1 MDNIM
6 SRSLQ
11 LDESFQATLRSAS
24 GEPLVL
30 QHVAITGDLQ
40 GAIFDAHV
48 RQTFINPS
56 AEHLEAIYSFPLP
69 WGAQLL
75 GVEVKLNEQLLQGT
89 VVEKSEAQES
99 YEQTLADGNAAI
111 LLERGEDG
119 NYVLNLGNLAP
130 GERCVIDLHYGQ
142 LLQFEQGGLRLKIP
156 TVIAP
161 RFGDLL
167 RDGGLQ
173 PHQVPETDLLTEYGF
188 ALSLTLHGALAQAR
202 VGSPS
207 HPINVSRQSS
217 KGSVG
222 SHTHNAQSDSL
233 TVTLGRDSF
242 LDRDFVLVMDQL
254 EHCSIAS
261 VAPDYVKPEHY
272 VVTARF
278 CPSFTALN
286 TEGQPV
292 VPEPLSLKI
301 LVDCSG
307 SMAGDSIQA
316 ARRALHALVDRLGKQ
331 DTFSLSK
338 FGSEVEHRSRA
349 PWPVTE
355 ATQLSAQRWISSLNA
370 DMGGTELEPALT
382 STLALSSKDEGA
394 VLLITDGHVSAVDAI
409 IRRAKSSKQ
418 RIFVIGIGSSASE
431 GLLKRLAQETK
442 GACDFVA
449 PGEAVEPAILRM
461 FNRLRTPVVTN
472 ITIEWPEGSQPRDIT
487 ALDSAAFEGDTLH
500 VSAWFD
506 RAPTGTVTL
515 KACLAGETRQQIL
528 GQADIHSEVN
538 AEPTKSD
545 THTAGQ
551 ALASTTLSR
560 LAAAK
565 RLSEDLPNDLH
576 CTIALDYQLV
586 SRSTSF
592 LLKHIRAEQDRALAM
607 PRLHKVK
614 QMMPAGFASSA
625 DQVLFLRSS
634 ISSEVRYTDSM
645 DMGVPS
651 LLRNPRKS
659 VELDLCQAHSELLE
673 EAWVPPFLRR
683 GQSDTQ
689 STYQH
694 GEAIKLYHS
703 RIWSRI
709 EINGQRERA
718 IINKS
723 PTGVGVRVWFFNDL
737 DQTYDF
743 VDYSLRRV
751 AERVLMSMGFVKMP
765 KELSTLVPWARIQL
779 TWKARLLLV

>member
-6 SRSLQ
+6 IGSLQ
-11 LDESFQATLRSAS
+11 LDESFHATLRCAS

-30 QHVAITGDLQ
+30 QNVAITGDLQ

-69 WGAQLL
+69 WDAQLL
-75 GVEVKLNEQLLQGT
+75 GVEVKLNEHSLQGT

-161 RFGDLL
+161 RYGDLL

-188 ALSLTLHGALAQAR
+188 ALSLTLHGALALAR

-207 HPINVSRQSS
+207 HPINVSRQGS
-217 KGSVG
+217 KGLVASD
-222 SHTHNAQSDSL
+222 AQSDSL
-233 TVTLGRDSF
+233 TITLGRDSY

-254 EHCSIAS
+254 EQCSIAC

-272 VVTARF
+272 VVTASF
-278 CPSFTALN
+278 CPSFKALN

-292 VPEPLSLKI
+292 VPEPLSLNI

-316 ARRALHALVDRLGKQ
+316 ARRALHTLVNRLGKQ

-338 FGSEVEHRSRA
+338 FGHEVEHRSRA
-349 PWPVTE
+349 QWPVTE

-370 DMGGTELEPALT
+370 DMGGTELEPALI
-382 STLALSSKDEGA
+382 STLAMSSKDEGA
-394 VLLITDGHVSAVDAI
+394 VMLITDGHVSAVDAI
-409 IRRAKSSKQ
+409 IQRAKSSRQ
-418 RIFVIGIGSSASE
+418 RIFVIGIGSSAAE
-431 GLLKRLAQETK
+431 GLLKRLALETK

-472 ITIEWPEGSQPRDIT
+472 VTIEWPEGSQPRHIT

-506 RAPTGTVTL
+506 RAPTGTITL
-515 KACLAGETRQQIL
+515 KACLAGDTRQQIL
-528 GQADIHSEVN
+528 GQADIRSEVS
-538 AEPTKSD
+538 AEPTKVD
-545 THTAGQ
+545 AHTAG
-551 ALASTTLSR
+551 LVVASTTLSR

-565 RLSEDLPNDLH
+565 RLSEDLPTDLH
-576 CTIALDYQLV
+576 CNIALDYQLV
-586 SRSTSF
+586 SRNTSF
-592 LLKHIRAEQDRALAM
+592 LMMHRRTEQERALTM

-614 QMMPAGFASSA
+614 QMMPAGFASIS
-625 DQVLFLRSS
+625 DEVLFCRSS
-634 ISSEVRYTDSM
+634 DSSKVTYTDSAKL
-645 DMGVPS
+645 GVAS
-651 LLRNPRKS
+651 VLRNPRQS
-659 VELDLCQAHSELLE
+659 VEIDLFQEHSEMLE
-673 EAWVPPFLRR
+673 ETWIPPFLRR
-683 GQSDTQ
+683 GSDTQ

-694 GEAIKLYHS
+694 GETIKLYHT

-709 EINGQRERA
+709 AINGQRERA

-751 AERVLMSMGFVKMP
+751 AERILTSMGFVKIP
-765 KELSTLVPWARIQL
+765 KELSALAPWARIQL
-779 TWKARLLLV
+779 TWKA

>member
-1 MDNIM
+1 M

-30 QHVAITGDLQ
+30 QHVAITGDLR

-272 VVTARF
+272 VVTASF

>member
-1 MDNIM
+1 M
-6 SRSLQ
+6 SVSLQ
-11 LDESFQATLRSAS
+11 LDESFHATLQSKS
-24 GEPLVL
+24 GEPMVL
-30 QHVAITGDLQ
+30 QHVAITGDLR

-75 GVEVKLNEQLLQGT
+75 GVEVKLNEQLLQGM

-99 YEQTLADGNAAI
+99 YEETLADGNAAI

-161 RFGDLL
+161 RYGDLL
-167 RDGGLQ
+167 QDGGLQ
-173 PHQVPETDLLTEYGF
+173 PHQVPETDLLAEYGF

-222 SHTHNAQSDSL
+222 SDAQSESL
-233 TVTLGRDSF
+233 TITLGRDSF

-272 VVTARF
+272 VVTASF

-292 VPEPLSLKI
+292 VAEPLSLKI

-338 FGSEVEHRSRA
+338 FGSAVEHRSRA

-355 ATQLSAQRWISSLNA
+355 ATQLSAQGWISSLNA
-370 DMGGTELEPALT
+370 NMGGTELESALT
-382 STLALSSKDEGA
+382 STLALSSKDQGA
-394 VLLITDGHVSAVDAI
+394 VMLITDGHVSAVDAI
-409 IRRAKSSKQ
+409 IKRAKSSKQ

-431 GLLKRLAQETK
+431 GLLKRLALETK

-500 VSAWFD
+500 ISAWFD
-506 RAPTGTVTL
+506 HAPTGTVTL
-515 KACLAGETRQQIL
+515 KACLAGDTRQQIL
-528 GQADIHSEVN
+528 GQAVIHSEVN
-538 AEPTKSD
+538 AEPTHVD
-545 THTAGQ
+545 THHEGPAV
-551 ALASTTLSR
+551 ASTTLSR
-560 LAAAK
+560 LAAAS
-565 RLSEDLPNDLH
+565 RLSEDLQNDLH

-592 LLKHIRAEQDRALAM
+592 LLKHIRAEQERALAM

-614 QMMPAGFASSA
+614 QMMPAGFASSS
-625 DQVLFLRSS
+625 DEVLIWRSAS
-634 ISSEVRYTDSM
+634 LSDVSYTDSM

-651 LLRNPRKS
+651 LLRNPRVS
-659 VELDLCQAHSELLE
+659 GNQALNEVRLEMLE
-673 EAWVPPFLRR
+673 ETWIPSFLRR
-683 GQSDTQ
+683 SQDDTQ

-694 GEAIKLYHS
+694 GETIKLYHT

-709 EINGQRERA
+709 DSNGQRERA

-751 AERVLMSMGFVKMP
+751 AERILASMGFVKMP
-765 KELSTLVPWARIQL
+765 KELSALAPWARLQL
-779 TWKARLLLV
+779 TWKAKV

>member
-1 MDNIM
+1 MIGSLELDNA
-6 SRSLQ
+6 LH
-11 LDESFQATLRSAS
+11 ATLRSES

-30 QHVAITGDLQ
+30 QNVSITGDLR

-75 GVEVKLNEQLLQGT
+75 GVEVKLNEQLLHGT
-89 VVEKSEAQES
+89 VVEKSEAQEG
-99 YEQTLADGNAAI
+99 YERTLAEGDAAI

-161 RFGDLL
+161 RYGDLI

-173 PHQVPETDLLTEYGF
+173 PHQVPETDLLSEYGF
-188 ALSLTLHGALAQAR
+188 DLSLTLHGALAQAR

-207 HPINVSRQSS
+207 HPINVSHEQTSAA
-217 KGSVG
+217 SVG
-222 SHTHNAQSDSL
+222 TV
-233 TVTLGRDSF
+233 TVTLDRDSY

-254 EHCSIAS
+254 QHCSLAT
-261 VAPDYVKPEHY
+261 VAHDYVKPEQY
-272 VVTARF
+272 VVTASF
-278 CPSFTALN
+278 CPTFKATNAL
-286 TEGQPV
+286 GQHVAPK
-292 VPEPLSLKI
+292 PLSLKI

-316 ARRALHALVDRLGKQ
+316 ARRALHALVARLGKE

-338 FGSEVEHRSRA
+338 FGNNVEHRSRA

-355 ATQLSAQRWISSLNA
+355 ATQLSAQRWIGNLNGN
-370 DMGGTELEPALT
+370 MGGTELEPALT
-382 STLALSSKDEGA
+382 STLALSGKDEGA
-394 VLLITDGHVSAVDAI
+394 VMLITDGHVSAVEAI
-409 IRRAKSSKQ
+409 IKRAKNSKQ

-431 GLLKRLAQETK
+431 GLLRRLAIATK

-461 FNRLRTPVVTN
+461 FNRMRTPNVTDV
-472 ITIEWPEGSQPRDIT
+472 TIEWPKSSEPRDIT
-487 ALDSAAFEGDTLH
+487 ALDSAAFDGDTLH

-506 RAPTGTVTL
+506 SAPTGTVTL
-515 KACLAGETRQQIL
+515 KARLTGDTHPQIL
-528 GQADIHSEVN
+528 GQVELK
-538 AEPTKSD
+538 AE
-545 THTAGQ
+545 AA
-551 ALASTTLSR
+551 ALSSTTLSR

-565 RLSEDLPNDLH
+565 RLSEDLAH
-576 CTIALDYQLV
+576 AIHSKIALDYQLV
-586 SRSTSF
+586 SQYTSF
-592 LLKHIRAEQDRALAM
+592 LLIHQRAEQERALDM
-607 PRLHKVK
+607 PRLHKIK
-614 QMMPAGFASSA
+614 QMLPAGYGGSS
-625 DQVLFLRSS
+625 QMVMMSWSKLS
-634 ISSEVRYTDSM
+634 YTDHA
-645 DMGVPS
+645 DIPVPN
-651 LLRNPRKS
+651 LLRNPRQS
-659 VELDLCQAHSELLE
+659 AESSLTDELSELLE
-673 EAWVPPFLRR
+673 ECWIPPFLRR
-683 GQSDTQ
+683 GQDDLQ
-689 STYQH
+689 FKYH
-694 GEAIKLYHS
+694 DGEVIKLNRT
-703 RIWSRI
+703 RIWSRL
-709 EINGQRERA
+709 EISGKRERA

-737 DQTYDF
+737 DQSYDF

-751 AERVLMSMGFVKMP
+751 AEKVLLSMGFVKMP
-765 KELSTLVPWARIQL
+765 KQLSELSPWARIEL
-779 TWKARLLLV
+779 TWKAKE

>member
-1 MDNIM
+1 M
-6 SRSLQ
+6 SISLQ
-11 LDESFQATLRSAS
+11 LDESFHATLHSKS
-24 GEPLVL
+24 GEPMVL
-30 QHVAITGDLQ
+30 QHVAITGDLR

-69 WGAQLL
+69 WRAQLL
-75 GVEVKLNEQLLQGT
+75 GVEVKLNEQLLQGM

-99 YEQTLADGNAAI
+99 YEETLADGNAAI

-161 RFGDLL
+161 RYGDLL

-173 PHQVPETDLLTEYGF
+173 PHQVPETDLLAEYGF

-207 HPINVSRQSS
+207 HPIKVSRQSS
-217 KGSVG
+217 KSSLGSD
-222 SHTHNAQSDSL
+222 AQSESL
-233 TVTLGRDSF
+233 TITLGRDSF

-272 VVTARF
+272 VVTASF

-292 VPEPLSLKI
+292 VAEPLSLKI

-338 FGSEVEHRSRA
+338 FGSAVEHRSRA

-355 ATQLSAQRWISSLNA
+355 ATQLSAQRWISSLDG

-382 STLALSSKDEGA
+382 STLALSSTDEGA
-394 VLLITDGHVSAVDAI
+394 VMLITDGHVSAVDAI
-409 IRRAKSSKQ
+409 IKRAKSSKQ

-431 GLLKRLAQETK
+431 GLLKRLALETK

-461 FNRLRTPVVTN
+461 FNRLRTPVVNN

-500 VSAWFD
+500 ISAWFD
-506 RAPTGTVTL
+506 HAPTGTVTL
-515 KACLAGETRQQIL
+515 KACLAGDTRQKIL
-528 GQADIHSEVN
+528 GQAVIHSEVN
-538 AEPTKSD
+538 AEPTHVD
-545 THTAGQ
+545 THHEGLAV
-551 ALASTTLSR
+551 ASTTLSR
-560 LAAAK
+560 LAAAS
-565 RLSEDLPNDLH
+565 RLTEDLPDDLH

-592 LLKHIRAEQDRALAM
+592 LLKHIRAEQERALAM

-614 QMMPAGFASSA
+614 QMMPAGFASSS
-625 DQVLFLRSS
+625 DEVLIWRSAS
-634 ISSEVRYTDSM
+634 LSDVSYTDSM

-651 LLRNPRKS
+651 LLRNPRVS
-659 VELDLCQAHSELLE
+659 GNQALNEVRLEMLE
-673 EAWVPPFLRR
+673 ETWIPSFLRR
-683 GQSDTQ
+683 SQDDTQ
-689 STYQH
+689 STYQY
-694 GEAIKLYHS
+694 GETIKLYHT

-709 EINGQRERA
+709 DSNGQRERA

-751 AERVLMSMGFVKMP
+751 AERILASMGFVKMP
-765 KELSTLVPWARIQL
+765 KELSALAPWARLQL
-779 TWKARLLLV
+779 TWKAKV

>member
-1 MDNIM
+1 MIGTLELDD
-6 SRSLQ
+6 SLH
-11 LDESFQATLRSAS
+11 ATLRSDS

-30 QHVAITGDLQ
+30 QHVAITGDLR

-75 GVEVKLNEQLLQGT
+75 GVEVKLNEQLLHGT

-99 YEQTLADGNAAI
+99 YERTLAEGDAAI

-161 RFGDLL
+161 RYGDLIQ
-167 RDGGLQ
+167 DGGLQ
-173 PHQVPETDLLTEYGF
+173 PHQVPETDLLSEYGF
-188 ALSLTLHGALAQAR
+188 DLSLTLHGALAQAR

-207 HPINVSRQSS
+207 HPISVSHEQTSEAS
-217 KGSVG
+217 GEAV
-222 SHTHNAQSDSL
+222 
-233 TVTLGRDSF
+233 TVTLGRDSY

-254 EHCSIAS
+254 QHCSLAT
-261 VAPDYVKPEHY
+261 VAHDYVKPEQY
-272 VVTARF
+272 VVTASF
-278 CPSFTALN
+278 CPTFKATNAL
-286 TEGQPV
+286 GQPV
-292 VPEPLSLKI
+292 SPKPLSLKI

-307 SMAGDSIQA
+307 SMADDSIQA
-316 ARRALHALVDRLGKQ
+316 ARRALHAMVARLGKE

-338 FGSEVEHRSRA
+338 FGDTVEHRSRA

-355 ATQLSAQRWISSLNA
+355 ATQLSAQRWIGSLNG

-394 VLLITDGHVSAVDAI
+394 VMLITDGHVSAVEAI
-409 IRRAKSSKQ
+409 IKRAKSSKQ

-431 GLLKRLAQETK
+431 GMLRRLAIATK

-461 FNRLRTPVVTN
+461 FNRMRTPNVTDV
-472 ITIEWPEGSQPRDIT
+472 TIEWPEGIEPRDIT

-500 VSAWFD
+500 VSAWFES
-506 RAPTGTVTL
+506 APTGTVTL
-515 KACLAGETRQQIL
+515 KARLAGDTRPQIL
-528 GQADIHSEVN
+528 GQVELK
-538 AEPTKSD
+538 AE
-545 THTAGQ
+545 AA
-551 ALASTTLSR
+551 ALSSTTLSR

-565 RLSEDLPNDLH
+565 RLSEDLAH
-576 CTIALDYQLV
+576 AIHSKIALDYQLV
-586 SRSTSF
+586 SQYTSF
-592 LLKHIRAEQDRALAM
+592 LLIHQREEQERALDM
-607 PRLHKVK
+607 PRLHKIK
-614 QMMPAGFASSA
+614 QMLPAGYGGSS
-625 DQVLFLRSS
+625 QVLMMSCS
-634 ISSEVRYTDSM
+634 MVSYTDHA
-645 DMGVPS
+645 DLGTPS
-651 LLRNPRKS
+651 LLRNPRQS
-659 VELDLCQAHSELLE
+659 TDSALAEDLSELSE
-673 EAWVPPFLRR
+673 NYSIPAFLRR
-683 GQSDTQ
+683 GLDDTQ
-689 STYQH
+689 SSYH
-694 GEAIKLYHS
+694 DGEIIKLNRT

-709 EINGQRERA
+709 DSNGKRERA

-723 PTGVGVRVWFFNDL
+723 PTGVGVRVWYFNDL
-737 DQTYDF
+737 DQIYSF
-743 VDYSLRRV
+743 VDYSFKHV
-751 AERVLMSMGFVKMP
+751 AEGVLLSLGFVKMP
-765 KELSTLVPWARIQL
+765 KQLSELSPWARIKL
-779 TWKARLLLV
+779 TWKARE

>member
-1 MDNIM
+1 MIG
-6 SRSLQ
+6 SLQ
-11 LDESFQATLRSAS
+11 LDESFHATLCSTS

-30 QHVAITGDLQ
+30 QHVAITGVLR

-75 GVEVKLNEQLLQGT
+75 GVEVKLNEHTLLGT

-161 RFGDLL
+161 RYGDLL

-188 ALSLTLHGALAQAR
+188 ALSLTLHGTLAQAQ

-207 HPINVSRQSS
+207 HPIKVSRQGS
-217 KGSVG
+217 KGLVG

-272 VVTARF
+272 VVTASF
-278 CPSFTALN
+278 CPSFEALN

-292 VPEPLSLKI
+292 VPEPLSLNI

-316 ARRALHALVDRLGKQ
+316 ARRALHAMVARLGMQ

-338 FGSEVEHRSRA
+338 FGSAVEHRSRA

-355 ATQLSAQRWISSLNA
+355 ATQLSAQRWISSLDG

-382 STLALSSKDEGA
+382 STLALSSKVEGA
-394 VLLITDGHVSAVDAI
+394 ILLITDGHVSAVDAI

-461 FNRLRTPVVTN
+461 FNRLRTPLVTHV
-472 ITIEWPEGSQPRDIT
+472 TIEWPEGSQPRDIT

-515 KACLAGETRQQIL
+515 KACLAGDTRQQIL
-528 GQADIHSEVN
+528 GKADIHSEVN

-565 RLSEDLPNDLH
+565 RLSEDLPADLH
-576 CTIALDYQLV
+576 CNIALDYQLV

-592 LLKHIRAEQDRALAM
+592 LLRHIRAEQERALAM

-614 QMMPAGFASSA
+614 QMMPAGFASIS

-651 LLRNPRKS
+651 LLRNPRQS

-673 EAWVPPFLRR
+673 EAWVPQFLRR

-751 AERVLMSMGFVKMP
+751 AERVLMSLGFVKMP
-765 KELSTLVPWARIQL
+765 KELSALVPWARIQL

>member
-1 MDNIM
+1 M
-6 SRSLQ
+6 SVSLQ
-11 LDESFQATLRSAS
+11 LDESFHATLQSKS
-24 GEPLVL
+24 GEPMVL
-30 QHVAITGDLQ
+30 QHVAITGDLR

-75 GVEVKLNEQLLQGT
+75 GVEVKLNEQTLQGT
-89 VVEKSEAQES
+89 VVEKSEAEES

-161 RFGDLL
+161 RYGDLI

-207 HPINVSRQSS
+207 HPIKVSRLSS
-217 KGSVG
+217 KDLVG
-222 SHTHNAQSDSL
+222 SSVNETLNNAQSESL
-233 TVTLGRDSF
+233 TITLGRDSF

-261 VAPDYVKPEHY
+261 MAPDYVKPEHY
-272 VVTARF
+272 VVTASF

-286 TEGQPV
+286 TEDEPV

-316 ARRALHALVDRLGKQ
+316 ARRALHALVNRLGKQ

-338 FGSEVEHRSRA
+338 FGNEVEHRSRA

-370 DMGGTELEPALT
+370 DMGGTELESALT
-382 STLALSSKDEGA
+382 STLALSNKDDGA
-394 VLLITDGHVSAVDAI
+394 VMLITDGHVSAVDAI
-409 IRRAKSSKQ
+409 IKRAKSSKQ

-431 GLLKRLAQETK
+431 GLLRRLAMETK
-442 GACDFVA
+442 GACDYVA

-461 FNRLRTPVVTN
+461 FNRLRTPLVTDV
-472 ITIEWPEGSQPRDIT
+472 TIEWPEGSQPRNIT
-487 ALDSAAFEGDTLH
+487 ALNSTAFEGDTLH
-500 VSAWFD
+500 VSAWFE
-506 RAPTGTVTL
+506 RAPAGTVTL
-515 KACLAGETRQQIL
+515 KARLAGDTHQQVL
-528 GQADIHSEVN
+528 GQADIRSEES
-538 AEPTKSD
+538 AESTKGD

-551 ALASTTLSR
+551 AVSSATLSR
-560 LAAAK
+560 LAAAM
-565 RLSEDLPNDLH
+565 RLSEDLPTDSNRN
-576 CTIALDYQLV
+576 IALDYQLV
-586 SRSTSF
+586 SRNTSF
-592 LLKHIRAEQDRALAM
+592 LLTHIRTEQERAHAM

-614 QMMPAGFASSA
+614 QMMPAGFAGSS

-634 ISSEVRYTDSM
+634 ISSEVLYTDSM
-645 DMGVPS
+645 DMGKPS

-659 VELDLCQAHSELLE
+659 VKLDLCQSHSEILE
-673 EAWVPPFLRR
+673 ETWVPTFLRR
-683 GQSDTQ
+683 DQSDTQ
-689 STYQH
+689 ATYQH
-694 GEAIKLYHS
+694 GEVIKLYHT
-703 RIWSRI
+703 RLWSRI
-709 EINGQRERA
+709 ESNGQRERA

-751 AERVLMSMGFVKMP
+751 AERVLISRGFVKMP
-765 KELSTLVPWARIQL
+765 KEFSALVPWARIQL
-779 TWKARLLLV
+779 TWKAKV